1 MVIIE
6 LQKLRNMKQVIKGA
20 VYKQD
25 DATMYRMHHVDDN
38 RLIYYSE
45 IIIKNGDIDFGVI
58 ECGIGLFGQ
67 HGDRLCTPEEEIIF
81 KNKISS
87 QKPN

>member
-6 LQKLRNMKQVIKGA
+6 LQKLKNMKQIIKGA
-20 VYKQD
+20 VYKQND
-25 DATMYRMHHVDDN
+25 GTMYRMHHVDDIG
-38 RLIYYSE
+38 LIYYSE
-45 IIIKNGDIDFGVI
+45 AIIANGDIDFDVT

-87 QKPN
+87 QKTN

>member
-1 MVIIE
+1 MEQI
-6 LQKLRNMKQVIKGA
+6 IKGA
-20 VYKQD
+20 VYKQND
-25 DATMYRMHHVDDN
+25 GTMYRMHHIDDN

-45 IIIKNGDIDFGVI
+45 AIITNGNIDFDI
-58 ECGIGLFGQ
+58 IDCGIGLFGQ
-67 HGDRLCTPEEEIIF
+67 YGDRLCTSEEEIIF